1 MSLLTSC
8 RSAGDIRCALHHLI
22 DDETLSLI
30 ILFDLDVPTTLSCD
44 DRRVK
49 SKLLFIH
56 PEKPEDCGHEL
67 QLKTAWM
74 RYPQSVEFP
83 QPHERSAES
92 KAQDEAAT
100 VLSGEHFFRISP

>member
-49 SKLLFIH
+49 SKLLFIR

-67 QLKTAWM
+67 QLKPRGCDTLSRSNSHSRM
-74 RYPQSVEFP
+74 SDPQRVKP
-83 QPHERSAES
+83 KTKRR
-92 KAQDEAAT
+92 
-100 VLSGEHFFRISP
+100 LS